1 MHGSQMDAID
11 LVIDML
17 KEHEKVLDKVSFRLE
32 NTMKIVDQLSAY
44 TICQGKLNK
53 LEEFAEIRK
62 VGYLEG
68 KELGVFITSE
78 KILADYN
85 EILQIIRGEG

>member
-1 MHGSQMDAID
+1 MERTQMDIID
-11 LVIDML
+11 LLINTL
-17 KEHEKVLDKVSFRLE
+17 QEHEKFMDKLSFRLE

-53 LEEFAEIRK
+53 LEEFAEMRK

-68 KELGVFITSE
+68 KELGVFVSSD
-78 KILADYN
+78 KIIGDYN

>member
-1 MHGSQMDAID
+1 MDETQMNLID
-11 LVIDML
+11 LLINML
-17 KEHEKVLDKVSFRLE
+17 KEHEKFLDKLSFRLE
-32 NTMKIVDQLSAY
+32 NTMKIVDQLSVY
-44 TICQGKLNK
+44 TICQGKLNR
-53 LEEFAEIRK
+53 LEGFAETRK